1 MHADG
6 QWTIAEEIRRATHWR
21 KAIVLTLHEPG
32 VWGMIRCRNLSIY
45 LSLVLGAGLWSVLE
59 ASLQPSGVL
68 VLGSPER
75 PVAAHEMT
83 LLLAA
88 RHMNG
93 YLLDRC

>member
-1 MHADG
+1 M
-6 QWTIAEEIRRATHWR
+6 
-21 KAIVLTLHEPG
+21 HEPG

-75 PVAAHEMT
+75 PVAAHEMK

-88 RHMNG
+88 RHLNG